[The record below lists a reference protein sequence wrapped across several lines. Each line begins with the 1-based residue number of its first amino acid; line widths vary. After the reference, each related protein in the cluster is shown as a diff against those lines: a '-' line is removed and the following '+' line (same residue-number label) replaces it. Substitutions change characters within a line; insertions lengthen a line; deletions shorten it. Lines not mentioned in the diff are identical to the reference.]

1 MLHLD
6 TNALLR
12 TGTEYLFI
20 PLQGKFKEL
29 GLSNYAAW
37 EVAEICTICKYNNW
51 VMPTVY
57 QVRDGGLLWFSKSF
71 VEAEMNQMKRIQG
84 FRSEQHTGGS
94 VSLQQW
100 SVTTG
105 KGLGAPDLGPAP
117 SMPDTN
123 TEKEAAA
130 VFWEVLSGRT

>member
-1 MLHLD
+1 MTVLFTVCILQS
-6 TNALLR
+6 
-12 TGTEYLFI
+12 GTEHPFI

-57 QVRDGGLLWFSKSF
+57 QVRDGGLPWSGRSF
-71 VEAEMNQMKRIQG
+71 VEAEMNQTKSIRG
-84 FRSEQHTGGS
+84 FRSEQHTDGS
-94 VSLQQW
+94 LSLQQW
-100 SVTTG
+100 SVTVG
-105 KGLGAPDLGPAP
+105 KGLGAPNLRPAP
-117 SMPDTN
+117 SVPDIN

-130 VFWEVLSGRT
+130 VIWQVFSGHA